1 MKNSLIALLLIATG
15 SAFAFSPVVEE
26 TLYQEF
32 KESIESGKA
41 TAKAF
46 VSIDEQKLFVDA
58 LEDSLVEQVTPENL
72 AQLEDPAQLL
82 FSLTERLRFGIL
94 SLRFKTSV
102 TLDTLLVADVLAEIQ
117 KPDAETRIIYIIA
130 AQEKL
135 LESAGHS
142 DIIALAK
149 LHAKYADIAHT
160 VDLDTEMQAEL
171 VTDLYFNTPDASTY
185 MEGEYATSVKI
196 FMFCRQ
202 NRLYPCLM
210 VMKNIKGEPHR
221 NADGTLWTHQVLAS
235 AVTGLPSY
243 QRNGNTPAG
252 VMTID
257 SVMPVADAQTSFG
270 KFRRMMLNFVPK
282 SKDEVLHK
290 SLIPQSSW
298 DNDWWTPTIAARD
311 IGRNLFRIHGSG
323 RINKD
328 PNTPYFPFNR
338 THGCIANRENTYNG
352 VTYVDQR
359 VLLDSIMQAMELE
372 PKFVNEPKIKGILY
386 LMEIEDKADP
396 VSASDLAEFGIK

>member
-1 MKNSLIALLLIATG
+1 MKIFLSALLFSLAG
-15 SAFAFSPVVEE
+15 NALAFSPVVEE

-58 LEDSLVEQVTPENL
+58 LEDSLDEQVTPENL
-72 AQLEDPAQLL
+72 AQLEDPAQIL
-82 FSLTERLRFGIL
+82 FSLPERLRFGIL
-94 SLRFKTSV
+94 SLRFKTAA
-102 TLDTLLVADVLAEIQ
+102 TLDTLLVADVMAEIQ

-135 LESAGHS
+135 LTAAGHT
-142 DIIALAK
+142 DMIEVAK
-149 LHAKYADIAHT
+149 LHAKYADIAHS

-171 VTDLYFNTPDASTY
+171 VTDLYFNTPDSSTY

-252 VMTID
+252 IMTID

-298 DNDWWTPTIAARD
+298 ESDWWTPTIAARD

-372 PKFVNEPKIKGILY
+372 PKYVNEPKIKGILY

-396 VSASDLAEFGIK
+396 VSAADLAEFGIK